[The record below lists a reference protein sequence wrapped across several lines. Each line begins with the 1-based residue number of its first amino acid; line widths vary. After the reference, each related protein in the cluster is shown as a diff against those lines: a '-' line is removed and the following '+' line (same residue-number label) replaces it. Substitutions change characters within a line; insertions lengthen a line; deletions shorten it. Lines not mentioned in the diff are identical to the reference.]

1 MYSKEKYDSVIL
13 VTFKDV
19 VTFEELQQFADD
31 IYAESQQGN
40 DIFVIAVTPGD
51 VSYPSKLADV
61 IKALKL
67 LRQSTNKIQRIY
79 GFESS
84 SNKLLSFFSNLGS
97 QMLGLGSKLVNVPD
111 NEALLERLEK
121 DSITFPKL
129 KSASQHFHTIHD
141 RIIEIKSETTR

>member
-1 MYSKEKYDSVIL
+1 MYKRENYGSIIL

-31 IYAESQQGN
+31 IYAESQKGN
-40 DIFVIAVTPGD
+40 DIFMIAVTPGD

-97 QMLGLGSKLVNVPD
+97 QMLGLGSKLINVPD
-111 NEALLERLEK
+111 NEALLARLEK
-121 DSITFPKL
+121 DTTSFPAL
-129 KSASQHFHTIHD
+129 KTASQHFNTIQD
-141 RIIEIKSETTR
+141 RINEIKSETTR